1 MKNLYSI
8 SKVLSIM
15 VFGCCTS
22 VYSQGQTAQIPLPGS
37 IPLNS
42 TGSQFSLLSQKGT
55 YIRPQ
60 VISTLNMLYLGD
72 SNCVAVGSQG
82 LNGAAQATQGFPALD
97 LARWGSGTSSINC
110 VSGTTT
116 ADTLNAQLF
125 KFNGGLF
132 PLSPYGGSV
141 TIFHDG
147 TNDAKNASAL
157 TANFQGDFNREKWA
171 EGVVS
176 TVPMNAM
183 LLPTTSGI
191 YSGSGTLNYTY
202 PAFPWLTVSGSTTF
216 SITTYGGP
224 IYIAYPA
231 FDNDT
236 GTWTV
241 SVNGNSATDTIT
253 GLTTIPNSPLNG
265 VANHTGGGVT
275 QTPMLARF
283 VSSTPGT
290 PTAPVTQSVTITV
303 GSSGTNGIG
312 LFFAATSAQNTDS
325 YLPNIAAFDGLEPQ
339 QGNAQ
344 GTNTA
349 TYDTMINT
357 VATGLANDGLPVLFS
372 NIRVP
377 LLQNL
382 TAAYSSTD
390 GVTAD
395 GFTLTDITTLAG
407 SAVTCSATH
416 FFSASSIAAGIAAN
430 NPLQMFVENA
440 ATSTTANYSTVL
452 SLAPATIT
460 VPGPGGGNT
469 SNCVN
474 LATANTLAIAGTAT
488 AFVGFA
494 GQIFNAVPT
503 ASVGLHHNN
512 LGAWLE
518 SQVHTALLQS
528 VVPGPTPTSLN
539 LNAGQAYNINGNQV
553 ASILTSGL
561 PNPAFLVGNYTTIGL
576 NNGLYGMTTG
586 GDGTNMFTDVFA
598 PNNTSSGVRLCTGF
612 VLTTA
617 AKNCPYKFSVNQATF
632 TRPVSL
638 SGLQV
643 NSTGST
649 AASTVYGGTVST
661 SEFNSVLYNAASAPI
676 NALLLP
682 TNGVSSAQQT
692 TAGVGMT
699 PGTYTVNASSGAAQV
714 SVVVATAT
722 TLGTITVLATG
733 AAYGTAPTFTLP
745 TGSTPAV
752 LTGTLSTPAAG
763 QRYTFKKTD
772 SSANAVTIVS
782 GAGSLDGVT
791 GGTITLSQNQ
801 AATVWFDA
809 TNGWKTESLF
819 QANAASTGLSGMT
832 TGQVPI
838 AATATTVTSSKPIS
852 GAGAGLTSG
861 PTTATATD
869 IPVFTSTTGGLVDSG
884 IAISSLCQTSG
895 TNCPASSSY
904 SLGGTLSNSNVV
916 VGAGAGTGATAALVG
931 QDGNHLLQITTGLA
945 PNNTALYA
953 TVTFTASRGR
963 VTYCLATPAS
973 ASSAALLGVSAIF
986 LSSSA
991 STQYLVSISGAALA
1005 PSTNYEWDVSCP

>member
-1 MKNLYSI
+1 MKSLAAVFAFISI
-8 SKVLSIM
+8 SGL
-15 VFGCCTS
+15 
-22 VYSQGQTAQIPLPGS
+22 TAFSQIPLPGS

-60 VISTLNMLYLGD
+60 AVSTLNMLYLGD
-72 SNCVAVGSQG
+72 SNCVAIGSQG

-97 LARWGSGTSSINC
+97 LASWGSGTSSITC
-110 VSGTTT
+110 VSGSTT
-116 ADTLNAQLF
+116 ADTLNRELF
-125 KFNGGLF
+125 KFNGGNF

-157 TANFQGDFNREKWA
+157 TANFQADFNREKWA
-171 EGVVS
+171 EGVIS
-176 TVPMNAM
+176 TVPMNTM
-183 LLPTTSGI
+183 LLPTTAGI
-191 YSGSGTLNYTY
+191 FSGSGTLNYTY

-224 IYIAYPA
+224 IYLAYPA
-231 FDNDT
+231 FNTDT
-236 GTWTV
+236 GNFTV
-241 SVNGNSATDTIT
+241 TVNGSAATDTIT
-253 GLTTIPNSPLNG
+253 GLSTIPNAPLNG
-265 VANHTGGGVT
+265 TANQGVPEA

-290 PTAPVTQSVTITV
+290 PTAPITQSVTVTV
-303 GSSGTNGIG
+303 GAAGTNGIG
-312 LFFAATSAQNTDS
+312 IFFVATPAQNINS
-325 YLPNIAAFDGLEPQ
+325 YLPNTAIFDGLEPQ

-349 TYDTMINT
+349 TYDRMINSI
-357 VATGLANDGLPVLFS
+357 ANGLANDAQPVLFS

-377 LLQNL
+377 LLNNL
-382 TAAYSSTD
+382 TASYSATD

-395 GFTLTDITTLAG
+395 GLTLTDVTTLAG

-452 SLAPATIT
+452 SLATATIT
-460 VPGPGGGNT
+460 VPGPGGGVT

-494 GQIFNAVPT
+494 GQIFNAVPS
-503 ASVGLHHNN
+503 ANVGLHHNN
-512 LGAWLE
+512 LGALLI

-528 VVPGPTPTSLN
+528 VVPGPTPISFN
-539 LNAGQAYNINGNQV
+539 LKAGQAYNINGN
-553 ASILTSGL
+553 AIDSALTTGL
-561 PNPAFLVGNYTTIGL
+561 PNPALLVGNIPSGL
-576 NNGLYGMTTG
+576 GVGIYGMRIG
-586 GDGTNMFTDVFA
+586 GDGTNSFTDIFA
-598 PNNTSSGVRLCTGF
+598 PNNVLSGVRLCTGAT
-612 VLTTA
+612 LTA
-617 AKNCPYKFSVNQATF
+617 AGLNCPYKFSVNQATF
-632 TRPVSL
+632 TRPLSM

-643 NSTGST
+643 NSQVIT
-649 AASTVYGGTVST
+649 AANLVYGGSVSS
-661 SEFNSVLYNAASAPI
+661 SESNSIINNAASAPI
-676 NALLLP
+676 NDLLLP
-682 TNGVSSAQQT
+682 TNGIVSAQQT

-699 PGTYTVNASSGAAQV
+699 PGTYTVNASSGSAQV

-733 AAYGTAPTFTLP
+733 AAYGSAPTFTLP
-745 TGSTPAV
+745 TGTTAAV
-752 LTGTLSTPAAG
+752 LTGAISSPAAG
-763 QRYTFKKTD
+763 QRYTFKKPD
-772 SSANAVTIVS
+772 SSGNAVTINS
-782 GAGSLDGVT
+782 GAGTLNGVA
-791 GGTITLSQNQ
+791 GGTIVLSQNQ

-809 TNGWKTESLF
+809 TTGWHTESLY
-819 QANAASTGLSGMT
+819 QANSAPTGLSGMT
-832 TGQVPI
+832 ASQVPI
-838 AATATTVTSSKPIS
+838 AATATTVTSSKAIAGS
-852 GAGAGLTSG
+852 GAGLTSG

-869 IPVFTSTTGGLVDSG
+869 VPVFTSTTGGLVDSG
-884 IAISSLCQTSG
+884 ISVSSLCQTSG

-916 VGAGAGTGATAALVG
+916 VGAGAGTGATASLTG

-945 PNNTALYA
+945 PNNTDLYA
-953 TVTFTASRGR
+953 TVNFTASRGR
-963 VTYCLATPAS
+963 VAFCTLYPAS
-973 ASSAALLGVSAIF
+973 QSSISLVGTSTLF
-986 LSSSA
+986 LSSGSA
-991 STQYLVSISGAALA
+991 TQYLASIVGLPLAA
-1005 PSTNYEWDVSCP
+1005 STLYQWDVSCP